1 MSFRTLV
8 QRPAALAFQ
17 AAVLALLVGGTSAW
31 SITTKTVSLSVDGT
45 VREVRLHGGTVHDV
59 LAAAGLRAGE
69 HDLLAPAADARV
81 EDGDRVALRR
91 ARLLSLVLDGRRR
104 EVWVT
109 AASVEEALAQVGVR
123 SDAFVSASRSRSIP
137 LDGLDLQVRTLK
149 TVGVLVDGKVRVIAT
164 TLPTVRDA
172 LMLAGV
178 RLGAKDRISAP
189 RTALLRDMM
198 TIRVTRV
205 TGRRVVENVEIP
217 YKVVRRPDAA
227 MYVGDTKVLEPGRP
241 GLLMRTYTL
250 NYVNGV
256 LKSKLL
262 SNEVRTAV
270 PVTRVVAYG
279 TRPRPAARTSS
290 STGTDAD
297 SLNWAALARCESG
310 GNPRAVSST
319 GRYRGLYQFSMA
331 TWQSVGGTGD
341 PIDASPA
348 EQTYRAKIL
357 YNRSGRGQWPHC
369 GRYL

>member
-8 QRPAALAFQ
+8 RRPGALAFQ
-17 AAVLALLVGGTSAW
+17 ATVLALLVGGTSAW
-31 SITTKTVSLSVDGT
+31 SITTKTVNLSVDGT

-69 HDLLAPAADARV
+69 HDLLAPAANAPVD
-81 EDGDRVALRR
+81 DGDRVALRR
-91 ARLLSLVLDGRRR
+91 GRLLSLVVDGERRD
-104 EVWVT
+104 VWVT

-123 SDAFVSASRSRSIP
+123 ADAFVSASRSREIP
-137 LDGLDLQVRTLK
+137 LDGLALQVRTPK
-149 TVGVLVDGKVRVIAT
+149 TVGVLVDGKVRVIT
-164 TLPTVRDA
+164 TTKPTVRDA

-178 RLGAKDRISAP
+178 RLAAKDRISAD
-189 RTALLRDMM
+189 RTALLTDMM

-205 TGRRVVENVEIP
+205 TGRRVVENVEVP
-217 YKVVRRPDAA
+217 YQVIRRPDAS
-227 MYVGDTKVLEPGRP
+227 MYAGDTKVLEPGRP

-250 NYVNGV
+250 NFVNGV

-262 SNEVRTAV
+262 SNEVQTAE
-270 PVTRVVAYG
+270 PVTRVVAFG
-279 TRPRPAARTSS
+279 TRARPAARSSS
-290 STGTDAD
+290 STGTGAD

-331 TWQSVGGTGD
+331 TWQSVGGVGD

-348 EQTYRAKIL
+348 EQTYRAKVL